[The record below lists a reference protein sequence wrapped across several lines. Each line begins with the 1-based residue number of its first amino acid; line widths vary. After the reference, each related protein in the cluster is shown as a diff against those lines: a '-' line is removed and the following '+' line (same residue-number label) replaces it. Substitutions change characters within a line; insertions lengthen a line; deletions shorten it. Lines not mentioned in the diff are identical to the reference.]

1 MADSSGRRAVILRA
15 NEVLKEIYSEK
26 SLNIAHLSHRFGTSR
41 EAIGEVIDSLQDQ
54 GYLKAVETGGFDN
67 GSGWLCRF
75 CPLRGDC
82 QTRTLGINF
91 YRLTEEGQ
99 QTIISQDK
107 ARREKDL
114 CRRNP

>member
-1 MADSSGRRAVILRA
+1 MILKAD
-15 NEVLKEIYSEK
+15 EVLREINSERN
-26 SLNIAHLSHRFGTSR
+26 LNIAHLSHRFGTSR

-54 GYLKAVETGGFDN
+54 GYLKAVETEGFDN
-67 GSGWLCRF
+67 GSRWLCRF

-82 QTRTLGINF
+82 QARTLGINF

-99 QTIISQDK
+99 RAIISQDK